1 MQNELLG
8 YMAGGLITISVF
20 PQVIKTYKTKSVNDL
35 SLLWTILMA
44 VGLLLWI
51 IYAVINRLLSLEISG
66 ISEFLLT
73 VLLVVMQVKYRK

>member
-44 VGLLLWI
+44 VGLLVWI
-51 IYAVINRLLSLEISG
+51 IYAMINKLPSLEISG

-73 VLLVVMQVKYRK
+73 ILLVIMIIKYRK